1 MKKLEVL
8 QLEEQQLQLKEE
20 SIANEEK
27 QVRRIKESYEQ
38 HFHEARHFLDNLCYL
53 FHKNEQ
59 GTFYQSL
66 MDEYSQ
72 ESRKILEH
80 LEIDEI
86 ELHDQKKR
94 VVDQLE
100 DIDYEKR
107 KLLVEEDTNE
117 C

>member
-1 MKKLEVL
+1 MT
-8 QLEEQQLQLKEE
+8 
-20 SIANEEK
+20 NEEK
-27 QVRRIKESYEQ
+27 QVRQIKESYEQ

-66 MDEYSQ
+66 MDEYSKKTKQ
-72 ESRKILEH
+72 ILEH
-80 LEIDEI
+80 LEIDET

-94 VVDQLE
+94 VIGLLE
-100 DIDYEKR
+100 DIEYEKR
-107 KLLVEEDTNE
+107 KLLAEEDTNE